1 MDFLIVL
8 FSLLI
13 AISLLLVLVFRKN
26 NNDSSKIESDIA
38 ENARMINNLS
48 ARMTDM
54 RQYFGEEMGRNR
66 KETAD
71 ALKEMNTLIREIQDM
86 NVKQSEKTNK
96 VLAEEVQKLQE
107 SNEKKLDQMR
117 QTVDEKLNETL
128 TKRLDSSFKTVGD
141 QLNNVY
147 KSLGEMKEL
156 ATDVNDLQRALT
168 NVKTRGTWAEAQLG
182 NILEQTLTN
191 EQFERNVSIKK
202 DGTVVEFAV
211 KIPSRDKDGAFVY
224 LPIDSKFPQEDYLRI
239 CEAAENADKAGVD
252 AAVKNLAN
260 VIKNEAQ
267 KIAKLYIDVPQ
278 TTDFAIMFLATEGLY
293 AEALRIP
300 GLCEEIQNKHR
311 VMICGPTTV
320 TAFLNTLRMGF
331 RTIAIDKRASEVW
344 KVLGAA
350 KSQYENFGVLLA
362 KAGKKIEEAGN
373 TIGEAA
379 HRNSIIQKKLK
390 GVELLDSGES
400 NDILGLE
407 SGLSIDEY

>member
-1 MDFLIVL
+1 
-8 FSLLI
+8 
-13 AISLLLVLVFRKN
+13 
-26 NNDSSKIESDIA
+26 
-38 ENARMINNLS
+38 
-48 ARMTDM
+48 MTDM

-66 KETAD
+66 KETAES
-71 ALKEMNTLIREIQDM
+71 LKEMNTLIREIQDM
-86 NVKQSEKTNK
+86 NVKQSEKTNNI
-96 VLAEEVQKLQE
+96 LAQEVQKLQE

-191 EQFERNVSIKK
+191 DQFERNVSIKK
-202 DGTVVEFAV
+202 DGTLVEFAV
-211 KIPSRDKDGAFVY
+211 KIPSRDKDGEFVL

-400 NDILGLE
+400 NDILGLD
-407 SGLSIDEY
+407 SGFSTDE